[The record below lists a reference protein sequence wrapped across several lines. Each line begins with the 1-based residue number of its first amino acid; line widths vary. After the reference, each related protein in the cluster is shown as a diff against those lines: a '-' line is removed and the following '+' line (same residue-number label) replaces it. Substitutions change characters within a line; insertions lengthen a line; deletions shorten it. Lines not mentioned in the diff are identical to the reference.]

1 MRSSKGLELEIRKVY
16 DMAHGLSTGV
26 CLPKHYA
33 RNLGI
38 KSGDFVK
45 ISQVD
50 QRIVIE
56 KVQHTW
62 KLKIEYAMPLIVGM
76 KRRNKSK

>member
-16 DMAHGLSTGV
+16 DMAHGLSTVV
-26 CLPKHYA
+26 CLPEHYA
-33 RNLGI
+33 RNLSI

-50 QRIVIE
+50 ERIVIE
-56 KVQHTW
+56 KVQHT
-62 KLKIEYAMPLIVGM
+62 
-76 KRRNKSK
+76 